1 MTDTL
6 GAIAVRR
13 LLRPSLLVF
22 LLYLV
27 LSFLLFSQTWLAPAT
42 RLVYGEA
49 DVREV
54 TWFMGWTPYA
64 LAHLQTPLFSTHI
77 DYPTG
82 VNLMWNTAL
91 TVPALVLWPLT
102 WAFGPEV
109 STNAAITLALAV
121 SAWAAYL
128 AARRYVRSRLAAVVA
143 GLVYGFSPLMM
154 SQSPG
159 HIHMTIAFFPPLVLL
174 AFDEIL
180 VRRRYPSALIGAGL
194 GLAGAAQLL
203 IGEEVL
209 ALTAI
214 VVAIGLVVLAVLFRP
229 LVTSRLRDLGLAV
242 AAGAVVFAVLAIYP
256 LWVQLFGPERVV
268 GVLPDPYANNV
279 LAFLVPTRWQAL
291 DVAPGLVHLFA
302 GRNIMEEG
310 GAYVGVPLLILLLAV
325 MVAFWSKGIVR
336 LASILAIVAA
346 ILSMGSHLQVGG
358 RHTRIPLPWI
368 VLEHSPLLKNIAPPR
383 FMLFSYLMI
392 AILIAIFVDWALS
405 RPGANQ
411 RSAWVAIA
419 VLALVPLL
427 PSVPYPTDAAVT
439 PSFFLGGAVRRIPA
453 GGVVLVAPFSRSF
466 TSEAMMWQSGAGMS
480 FRMPEGY
487 AYRPGPTGPT
497 RDPPPSALQTRMY
510 SIYYDLPRSALSSDE
525 LQQMRSDLAGMGA
538 GTIVV
543 GPEPRE
549 QEMVD
554 LFTELLSRAPEQ
566 TGGVSVWW

>member
-1 MTDTL
+1 MF
-6 GAIAVRR
+6 
-13 LLRPSLLVF
+13 VF
-22 LLYLV
+22 ILYLV
-27 LSFLLFSQTWLAPAT
+27 LSLLLFSQTWLSPAT
-42 RLVYGEA
+42 RLVYGDV

-64 LAHLQTPLFSTHI
+64 LAHLQTPLFTTHI

-128 AARRYVRSRLAAVVA
+128 AARRYVRSQLAAVVA

-174 AFDEIL
+174 ALDEIL
-180 VRRRYPSALIGAGL
+180 VRRHYPSVLIGAGL
-194 GLAGAAQLL
+194 GVAGAAQLL
-203 IGEEVL
+203 IGAEVL

-214 VVAIGLVVLAVLFRP
+214 VGAIGLIVLAIFYWP
-229 LVTSRLRDLGLAV
+229 LIGSRLRDLALAV
-242 AAGAVVFAVLAIYP
+242 AAGAVVFTVLAAYP
-256 LWVQLFGPERVV
+256 LWMQLFGPERVV

-310 GAYVGVPLLILLLAV
+310 GAYVGVPLLILLLGI
-325 MVAFWSKGIVR
+325 MIGFWSKGIVR
-336 LASILAIVAA
+336 LAGILAIVTA
-346 ILSMGSHLQVGG
+346 ILSMGSHLEVGG

-368 VLEHSPLLKNIAPPR
+368 VLEHNPLLKNVAPPR

-392 AILIAIFVDWALS
+392 AILVAIFVDWALS
-405 RPGANQ
+405 RPAPTRRFGWLA
-411 RSAWVAIA
+411 VA
-419 VLALVPLL
+419 VLALVPLF

-439 PSFFLGGAVRRIPA
+439 PAFFLGGAVRRIPQA
-453 GGVVLVAPFSRSF
+453 AVVLVAPFSRSF
-466 TSEAMMWQSGAGMS
+466 TSEAMMWQSQAGMS

-487 AYRPGPTGPT
+487 AYRPGQNGPT
-497 RDPPPSALQTRMY
+497 RDPPPSALQTRMA
-510 SIYYDLPRSALSSDE
+510 SIYYDLPRPAPSPDE
-525 LQQMRSDLAGMGA
+525 LQQMGRDLDRMGA
-538 GTIVV
+538 GTVVV

-554 LFTELLSRAPEQ
+554 LFTALLGRAPEQ
-566 TGGVSVWW
+566 SGGVYVWWNIR

>member
-1 MTDTL
+1 M
-6 GAIAVRR
+6 
-13 LLRPSLLVF
+13 
-22 LLYLV
+22 
-27 LSFLLFSQTWLAPAT
+27 
-42 RLVYGEA
+42 YGEA

-64 LAHLQTPLFSTHI
+64 LAHLQTPLFTTHI

-121 SAWAAYL
+121 SALAAYL
-128 AARRYVRSRLAAVVA
+128 AARRYVRSRLAAVLA

-159 HIHMTIAFFPPLVLL
+159 HVHMTIAFFPPLVLL

-180 VRRRYPSALIGAGL
+180 VRRRIPSVLVGAGL
-194 GLAGAAQLL
+194 GVAGAVQLL

-214 VVAIGLVVLAVLFRP
+214 VGAIGLAVLGVLYWR
-229 LVTSRLRDLGLAV
+229 LVLSRLRALAVGLATG
-242 AAGAVVFAVLAIYP
+242 AAVFAVLAAYP
-256 LWVQLFGPERVV
+256 LWMQLFGPERVV

-291 DVAPGLVHLFA
+291 DAAPGLVHLFA

-310 GAYVGVPLLILLLAV
+310 GAYIGVPLLILLAGV
-325 MVAFWSKGIVR
+325 MVGLWSRGIVR

-368 VLEHSPLLKNIAPPR
+368 VLEHSPLLKNVAPPR

-392 AILIAIFVDWALS
+392 AILVAVFVDWALS
-405 RPGANQ
+405 RPGANA
-411 RSAWVAIA
+411 RFAWVAVA
-419 VLALVPLL
+419 VLALIPLF
-427 PSVPYPTDAAVT
+427 PSVPYPADEAVT
-439 PSFFLGGAVRRIPA
+439 PSFFLGGAVRRIPE
-453 GGVVLVAPFSRSF
+453 GSVVLVAPFSRSF

-497 RDPPPSALQTRMY
+497 RDPPPSALQLRMY
-510 SIYYDLPRSALSSDE
+510 SIYYDLPRSALSADE
-525 LQQMRSDLAGMGA
+525 LQQMRRDLDAMGA
-538 GTIVV
+538 ATVVV

-549 QEMVD
+549 QEMIDVFTD
-554 LFTELLSRAPEQ
+554 LLGRPPEH
-566 TGGVSVWW
+566 TGDVYAWWNVR

>member
-1 MTDTL
+1 L
-6 GAIAVRR
+6 AIEVRR
-13 LLRPSLLVF
+13 LVRPSFLVF
-22 LLYLV
+22 SLYLV
-27 LSFLLFSQTWLAPAT
+27 LSVLLFGQTWLSPAT

-64 LAHLQTPLFSTHI
+64 LAHLKTPLFTTHI
-77 DYPTG
+77 DAPTG

-121 SAWAAYL
+121 SAWGADP
-128 AARRYVRSRLAAVVA
+128 AARRYVSSRLAAVVG

-180 VRRRYPSALIGAGL
+180 VRRRISSVLVGAGL
-194 GLAGAAQLL
+194 GVAGAAQLL

-214 VVAIGLVVLAVLFRP
+214 VGAIGLAVLAVLYWR
-229 LVTSRLRDLGLAV
+229 LVVSRLRDFAVAV
-242 AAGAVVFAVLAIYP
+242 AAGVAVFAVLAAYP
-256 LWVQLFGPERVV
+256 LWMQLFGPERVV
-268 GVLPDPYANNV
+268 GVLPDAYANNV
-279 LAFLVPTRWQAL
+279 LAFLVPTKWQAL
-291 DVAPGLVHLFA
+291 DLAPGLVHLFA

-310 GAYVGVPLLILLLAV
+310 GAYVGIPLLILLLGV
-325 MVAFWSKGIVR
+325 MIGFWSKGIVR
-336 LASILAIVAA
+336 LASILAIVTA
-346 ILSMGSHLQVGG
+346 ILSMGSHLQIGG

-368 VLEHSPLLKNIAPPR
+368 VFEHSPLLKNVAPPR

-392 AILIAIFVDWALS
+392 AVLVAVFVNWALL
-405 RPGANQ
+405 RPTANG
-411 RSAWVAIA
+411 RLAWVTVA
-419 VLALVPLL
+419 VLALVPLF
-427 PSVPYPTDAAVT
+427 PGVPYPADEAVT
-439 PSFFLGGAVRRIPA
+439 PPFFLGGAVRRIPE
-453 GGVVLVAPFSRSF
+453 GGIVLVAPFSRSF
-466 TSEAMMWQSGAGMS
+466 TSEAMMWQSQSGMS

-497 RDPPPSALQTRMY
+497 RDPPPSAIQTRMY
-510 SIYYDLPRSALSSDE
+510 SIYYDLPRPALAPESI
-525 LQQMRSDLAGMGA
+525 QQMRRDLDAMNA
-538 GTIVV
+538 ATVVV

-549 QEMVD
+549 QEMID
-554 LFTELLSRAPEQ
+554 LFSDLLGRAPERS
-566 TGGVSVWW
+566 GGVSVWWNVR

>member
-1 MTDTL
+1 
-6 GAIAVRR
+6 VRR
-13 LLRPSLLVF
+13 LLRPSFLVF
-22 LLYLV
+22 ILYLV
-27 LSFLLFSQTWLAPAT
+27 LSLLLFSQTWLSPAT

-64 LAHLQTPLFSTHI
+64 LAHLQTPLFTTHI

-180 VRRRYPSALIGAGL
+180 VRRRFPSLLIGAGL
-194 GLAGAAQLL
+194 GVAAAAQLL

-214 VVAIGLVVLAVLFRP
+214 VGAIGLVVLTILYLRLVL
-229 LVTSRLRDLGLAV
+229 SRLRDLALAV
-242 AAGAVVFAVLAIYP
+242 AAGAAVFAVLAAYP
-256 LWVQLFGPERVV
+256 LWMQLFGPERVV

-279 LAFLVPTRWQAL
+279 LAFLVPTKWQAL
-291 DVAPGLVHLFA
+291 DVAPGLVNLFA

-310 GAYVGVPLLILLLAV
+310 GAYVGVPLLIVLLGV
-325 MVAFWSKGIVR
+325 MIAFWSKGIVR
-336 LASILAIVAA
+336 LASIVAIVAA
-346 ILSMGSHLQVGG
+346 ILSMGSHLQVGA

-368 VLEHSPLLKNIAPPR
+368 VLEHAPLLKNVAPPR
-383 FMLFSYLMI
+383 FMLFSYLLI
-392 AILIAIFVDWALS
+392 AILVAVFVDWALS
-405 RPGANQ
+405 RPGANA
-411 RSAWVAIA
+411 RFVWVAVA
-419 VLALVPLL
+419 ALALLPLVPR
-427 PSVPYPTDAAVT
+427 VPYQTDEAVT
-439 PSFFLGGAVRRIPA
+439 PPFFLGGEVRRIPE

-497 RDPPPSALQTRMY
+497 RDPPPSALQFRMY
-510 SIYYDLPRSALSSDE
+510 SIYYDLPRPAPSPGE
-525 LQQMRSDLAGMGA
+525 LQQMGRDLEGMGA
-538 GTIVV
+538 SAVVV

-549 QEMVD
+549 QEMID
-554 LFTELLSRAPEQ
+554 LFTALLGRTPEH
-566 TGGVSVWW
+566 TGDVYVWWNIRQ

>member
-1 MTDTL
+1 
-6 GAIAVRR
+6 
-13 LLRPSLLVF
+13 
-22 LLYLV
+22 
-27 LSFLLFSQTWLAPAT
+27 
-42 RLVYGEA
+42 LVYGEA

-64 LAHLQTPLFSTHI
+64 LAHLQTPLFTTHI

-128 AARRYVRSRLAAVVA
+128 AAHRYVRSRLAAVVA
-143 GLVYGFSPLMM
+143 GLVFGFSPLMM

-174 AFDEIL
+174 ALDEVL
-180 VRRRYPSALIGAGL
+180 ARRRFPSWLIGAGL
-194 GLAGAAQLL
+194 GVAGAAQLL

-214 VVAIGLVVLAVLFRP
+214 IGAIGLVVLAVLYWP
-229 LVTSRLRDLGLAV
+229 LVLSRLRDLAV
-242 AAGAVVFAVLAIYP
+242 AVASGAVVFTALAAYP
-256 LWVQLFGPERVV
+256 LWMQLFGPERVV

-291 DVAPGLVHLFA
+291 NVTPGLVHLFA

-310 GAYVGVPLLILLLAV
+310 GAYVGVPLLILLLGV
-325 MVAFWSKGIVR
+325 MIAFWSRGIVR

-346 ILSMGSHLQVGG
+346 ILSMGSHLQVGA

-368 VLEHSPLLKNIAPPR
+368 VFEHSPLLKNVAPPR

-392 AILIAIFVDWALS
+392 GILVAIFVDWAFS
-405 RPGANQ
+405 RPGANA
-411 RSAWVAIA
+411 RFGWVVVAA
-419 VLALVPLL
+419 LALIPLF
-427 PSVPYPTDAAVT
+427 PSLPYPTDTAIT
-439 PSFFLGGAVRRIPA
+439 PSFFLGGAVRRISE
-453 GGVVLVAPFSRSF
+453 GSVVLVAPFARSF
-466 TSEAMMWQSGAGMS
+466 TSESMMWQSEAGMS

-487 AYRPGPTGPT
+487 AYRPGPNGPT
-497 RDPPPSALQTRMY
+497 RDPPPSALQFRMY
-510 SIYYDLPRSALSSDE
+510 SIYYDLPRPPLPAE
-525 LQQMRSDLAGMGA
+525 WIPQMRRDLEGMGA
-538 GTIVV
+538 STVVV

-554 LFTELLSRAPEQ
+554 LFTNLLGREPEQ
-566 TGGVSVWW
+566 TGEVYVWWNIR

>member
-1 MTDTL
+1 M
-6 GAIAVRR
+6 AIEVRR
-13 LLRPSLLVF
+13 LVRPSFLVF
-22 LLYLV
+22 CLYLV
-27 LSFLLFSQTWLAPAT
+27 LSVLLFGQTWLSPAT

-64 LAHLQTPLFSTHI
+64 LTHLKTPLFTAHI

-91 TVPALVLWPLT
+91 TVPALVLWPIT

-128 AARRYVRSRLAAVVA
+128 AARRFVRSRLAAVVA

-180 VRRRYPSALIGAGL
+180 VRRRVPSVVIGAGL
-194 GLAGAAQLL
+194 GVAGAAQLL

-214 VVAIGLVVLAVLFRP
+214 VGASGLAILAVIYRRLVVSHLHELAG
-229 LVTSRLRDLGLAV
+229 GLATG
-242 AAGAVVFAVLAIYP
+242 AAVFAVLAAYP
-256 LWVQLFGPERVV
+256 LWMQLFGPERVV
-268 GVLPDPYANNV
+268 GVLPDAYANNV

-310 GAYVGVPLLILLLAV
+310 GAYVGIPLLILLLGV
-325 MVAFWSKGIVR
+325 MIGFWSKGIVR
-336 LASILAIVAA
+336 LASIIAIVTAL
-346 ILSMGSHLQVGG
+346 LSMGSHLQIGG

-368 VLEHSPLLKNIAPPR
+368 VLEHSPLLKNVAPPR

-392 AILIAIFVDWALS
+392 AILVAIFLDWALS
-405 RPGANQ
+405 RPSANW
-411 RSAWVAIA
+411 RFAWVMVAA
-419 VLALVPLL
+419 LALLPLF
-427 PSVPYPTDAAVT
+427 PSVPYPTDEAVT
-439 PSFFLGGAVRRIPA
+439 PSFFLGGAVRRIPE
-453 GGVVLVAPFSRSF
+453 GDVVLVAPFSRSF
-466 TSEAMMWQSGAGMS
+466 TSEAMMWQSEARMS

-497 RDPPPSALQTRMY
+497 RDPPPSALQTRLY
-510 SIYYDLPRSALSSDE
+510 AIYYDLPRLALAAQSI
-525 LQQMRSDLAGMGA
+525 QQMQRDLNDIGA
-538 GTIVV
+538 ATVVV

-549 QEMVD
+549 QEVID
-554 LFTELLSRAPEQ
+554 LFIALLGRTPEH
-566 TGGVSVWW
+566 TGDVYVWWNVR